1 MLLLFDIQ
9 NMKIEKKR
17 TNLRKE
23 FGIHKNE
30 IKITITKIER
40 DLSVFRSFQEKEE
53 EEEETESIGRK
64 LGVSSSPSKKKP
76 VQKLMSTSGEPLA

>member
-1 MLLLFDIQ
+1 MLLLFDIE
-9 NMKIEKKR
+9 NMKIEEKR

-53 EEEETESIGRK
+53 EETESIGRK
-64 LGVSSSPSKKKP
+64 LGVSSSPRKEP

>member
-1 MLLLFDIQ
+1 MLLLFDIE
-9 NMKIEKKR
+9 NMKIEEKR

-53 EEEETESIGRK
+53 EEIESIVRK
-64 LGVSSSPSKKKP
+64 LGVSSSPRKEP
-76 VQKLMSTSGEPLA
+76 VQKLISTSGEPLA

>member
-53 EEEETESIGRK
+53 EETESIGRK
-64 LGVSSSPSKKKP
+64 LGVSSSPRKEP

>member
-30 IKITITKIER
+30 IKITITKIEC
-40 DLSVFRSFQEKEE
+40 DLSVFRSFQEK